1 MTEQRIDPRQGNTA
15 TRLARGFSYLLK
27 GWAFVLRHP
36 SLIKHC
42 VLPFLICL
50 VVFAGVAG
58 LFAYSYDDLIGM
70 IWARPTSS
78 LARVL
83 WYLFNVLLILLAV
96 LLAYGAFFVVQAMIA
111 APFNDLLS
119 EKVELIAFGNQ
130 PPPFSPRRAVGDMG
144 RTVSHELKKISL
156 YLGIM
161 APLLLLNWI
170 IPVLGQAALLIGGF
184 FITTIFFSYDY
195 LDLCMARRRWTFRQ
209 KWRALRRNGALSVG
223 FGSALSA
230 GLLVPLLG
238 LMCIPMAAVGGALLF
253 NDLERAG
260 AFQEPRP

>member
-1 MTEQRIDPRQGNTA
+1 MTEELIDPRQGNVA
-15 TRLARGFSYLLK
+15 TRLARGFGYLFK

-36 SLIKHC
+36 SLIKYC
-42 VLPFLICL
+42 LLPFMICL

-58 LFAYSYDDLIGM
+58 IFAYTYNDLIGM
-70 IWARPTSS
+70 IWARPDSS
-78 LARVL
+78 FTRVL

-119 EKVELIAFGNQ
+119 EKVELIAFGNRT
-130 PPPFSPRRAVGDMG
+130 PPFSPRRAMGDVG
-144 RTVSHELKKISL
+144 RTVTHELGKISL

-161 APLLLLNWI
+161 APLLVFNWI
-170 IPVLGQAALLIGGF
+170 VPVLGQAALLFGGF
-184 FITTIFFSYDY
+184 IITTTFFSYDY
-195 LDLCMARRRWTFRQ
+195 LDLCMGRRRWTFRQ
-209 KWRALRRNGALSVG
+209 KWRALRRNGALSIG

-230 GLLVPLLG
+230 GLLIPLLG

-260 AFQEPRP
+260 AFSEPRP